1 MLKSLELE
9 NYRCFEKT
17 KVIFK
22 DIVIIAGKNN
32 AGKSTM
38 IEALR
43 MVAYA
48 CRKSIKT
55 NYQTAPF
62 GLEISQQLKGIKI
75 DVDKLKIDLRGIIH
89 FYDESKYA
97 VIKAEMNNG
106 CKVVVKL
113 NHSNAFAVI
122 YDAKGNNIKT
132 KVAALANNLNCIS
145 ILPQIGLIKENEK
158 LLERSTIENSQDTY
172 LSSRHFRNEILL
184 HKSEFW
190 NEFKQLVEET
200 WHGLELDDLRY
211 DFTETDYIQLYVR
224 DESFT
229 SEIGF
234 MGSGLQMWLQ
244 IMWFLCRTKENE
256 TVILDEPDVYMHPD
270 LQLRLYH
277 LITERYP
284 QVIIATHSVEILSE
298 AEPKNVVVLEKESRR
313 LRYAN
318 SMKAVQTLIDNMGGI
333 QNLSIIRL
341 GTIKKC
347 LFVEG
352 DDLKL
357 LKKLTK
363 IISKKSD
370 RLELLP
376 TVTLYGFCNWEETLG
391 ASKLFQMET
400 KGEIKCYCII
410 DSDYYP
416 QEELDKIR
424 NRAVEGG
431 LNLHIWN
438 KKELEN
444 YFIIPRAIFRLTGL
458 EMDKYD
464 DFLLRFDSLL
474 DSKKE
479 DIIYKYADQIRRYN
493 LQWEPSTC
501 HRKASSFV
509 EEKWTSIE
517 KKLSLVSGKEFIKE
531 INAWMRAE
539 YKVSCSLDKICS
551 KIKAEEIDSEIYEVI
566 DRLI

>member
-22 DIVIIAGKNN
+22 NVVIIAGKNN

-43 MVAYA
+43 IVAYA
-48 CRKSIKT
+48 CGKSVKAT
-55 NYQTAPF
+55 YQTAPY
-62 GLEISQQLKGIKI
+62 GLEISQQIKGIRI

-89 FYDESKYA
+89 FYDETKIA
-97 VIKAEMNNG
+97 VIKAELDNG
-106 CKVVVKL
+106 CKIIVNL
-113 NHSNAFAVI
+113 NNTSAFAVL
-122 YDAKGNNIKT
+122 YDPQGNNIKRRSI
-132 KVAALANNLNCIS
+132 ANAYDLNSIS

-158 LLERSTIENSQDTY
+158 ILERTTIENYKDTY

-184 HKSEFW
+184 HKEEFW
-190 NEFKQLVEET
+190 KEFKQLVEET
-200 WHGLELDDLRY
+200 WHGIEIEELRHDIM
-211 DFTETDYIQLYVR
+211 ESEYIQLYVR
-224 DESFT
+224 DSSFT
-229 SEIGF
+229 SEIGL

-244 IMWFLCRTKENE
+244 IMWFLCRTKNNE

-270 LQLRLYH
+270 LQLKLYH

-284 QVIIATHSVEILSE
+284 QVIVATHSVEMLSE
-298 AEPKNVVVLEKESRR
+298 AEPQNIVILDKESRR
-313 LRYAN
+313 LKYAN

-341 GTIKKC
+341 STVKKC

-357 LKKLTK
+357 LKRIAKILTRK
-363 IISKKSD
+363 AD

-376 TVTLYGFCNWEETLG
+376 TVALYGFNNWEETLG

-400 KGEIKCYCII
+400 KGDIKCYCII

-416 QEELDKIR
+416 EDELDKIQ
-424 NRAVEGG
+424 NRAKEGG
-431 LNLHIWN
+431 LDLHIWR

-444 YFIIPRAIFRLTGL
+444 YFIIPNALFRLTGRSSA
-458 EMDKYD
+458 EYD
-464 DFLLRFDSLL
+464 EFIKKFNLLL
-474 DSKKE
+474 DSKKD
-479 DIIYKYADQIRRYN
+479 DIIYKYGDQISRFNRS
-493 LQWEPSTC
+493 WEFSTC
-501 HRKASSFV
+501 HKKAKEYV
-509 EEKWTSIE
+509 EQRWITLED
-517 KKLSLVSGKEFIKE
+517 KLALVSGKDFIKE
-531 INAWMRAE
+531 INAWMKNE
-539 YKVSCSLDKICS
+539 YKKSCSLDKICS
-551 KIKAEEIDSEIYEVI
+551 HIKAEEIDEEICEVI
-566 DRLI
+566 DKLI